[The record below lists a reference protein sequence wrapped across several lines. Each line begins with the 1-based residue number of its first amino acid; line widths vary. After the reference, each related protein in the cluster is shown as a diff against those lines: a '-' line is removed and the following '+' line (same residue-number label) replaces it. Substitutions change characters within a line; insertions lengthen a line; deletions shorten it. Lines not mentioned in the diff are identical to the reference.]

1 MRFEMGMLI
10 LNRFGKSV
18 EESLFAL
25 GLAVT
30 ILSAGCERETP
41 AAGSP
46 KAEAPAEVKLVRP
59 ARGEITRSIT
69 LPGELKAY
77 QSATLYAKVTGY
89 LKSIAVDKGDA
100 VKEGAVLAEIEAPEL
115 LADRARYRAEVEVA
129 EIDYKRLNEAQKKA
143 PDLVVPLSVDTAKG
157 RCDVAKAALE
167 RADVLLQFTKISAP
181 FSGVVTRRMVDP
193 GAFIPAATSGN
204 NPQNAALLTLMDFRT
219 VRLQVAVP
227 EAESA
232 LVAKDQPVTLTVEG
246 LPGREFAGKITRFS
260 YALDDASKTMLAE
273 AELPN
278 PTLEL
283 RPGMYATVKIGIEQ
297 KRDALLVPAAVLTRE
312 KANTFVF
319 TLAENKARKVPVK
332 IGFNDEKKVEILSG
346 IKGDED
352 LIVAGNRALA
362 DGQPVHPAEGK

>member
-1 MRFEMGMLI
+1 MGI
-10 LNRFGKSV
+10 LNPHRFGKHLPKEFLLVS
-18 EESLFAL
+18 
-25 GLAVT
+25 GLAAT
-30 ILSAGCERETP
+30 TLFAGCERQTP
-41 AAGSP
+41 AAGAAKP
-46 KAEAPAEVKLVRP
+46 EAAAEVRLVRP
-59 ARGEITRSIT
+59 SRGEITRSIT

-89 LKSIAVDKGDA
+89 LKSIAVDKGDT

-115 LADRARYRAEVEVA
+115 LTDRTRYRAEVELA

-157 RCDVAKAALE
+157 KVDMARAVLE
-167 RADVLLQFTKISAP
+167 RAEVLLQFTKIIAP

-193 GAFIPAATSGN
+193 GAFIPAATSGS
-204 NPQNAALLTLMDFRT
+204 NPQNAALLTLMDFRI

-232 LVAKDQPVTLTVEG
+232 LVAKDQPITLTVEG

-260 YALDDASKTMLAE
+260 YALDDATKTMLAE

-297 KRDALLVPAAVLTRE
+297 KKDALLLPAAALTRE
-312 KANTFVF
+312 KANMFVF
-319 TLAENKARKVPVK
+319 TLAENKAHKVPVK
-332 IGFNDEKKVEILSG
+332 IGFSDEKKVEILSG

-352 LIVAGNRALA
+352 LILAGSRTLA
-362 DGQPVHPAEGK
+362 DGQPVHATEGK